1 MIFRSAGSGYMQTP
15 TGPRCPVMSK
25 DNDELVPSF
34 EIAKIINL
42 LEIPQS
48 VFLAML
54 DGCTLVKSEEA
65 VLPEAPKLDN

>member
-1 MIFRSAGSGYMQTP
+1 
-15 TGPRCPVMSK
+15 MSK